1 MRPDALL
8 FGESASRIVLSL
20 RPEAV
25 EAVRAIARHHGAPCA
40 VLGAVGGPDLVM
52 RGQGVAV
59 RVAVA
64 ALRER
69 WWTGLER
76 LLQSS

>member
-1 MRPDALL
+1 
-8 FGESASRIVLSL
+8 
-20 RPEAV
+20 
-25 EAVRAIARHHGAPCA
+25 VRAIARRHGAPCA
-40 VLGAVGGPDLVM
+40 VLGTVGGSDLVIQ
-52 RGQGVAV
+52 GQGVAV